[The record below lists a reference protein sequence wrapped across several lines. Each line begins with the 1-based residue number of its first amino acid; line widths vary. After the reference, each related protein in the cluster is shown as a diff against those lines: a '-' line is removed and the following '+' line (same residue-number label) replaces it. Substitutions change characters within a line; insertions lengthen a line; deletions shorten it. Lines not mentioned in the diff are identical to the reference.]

1 MAEGKKSFVAYCDW
15 GDIFDELNNE
25 EAGLLAKHLFDYVRD
40 KNPVAKD
47 QLTKMMFIQIKQSLK
62 RDLVKYDKYIDK
74 QKINGAKGGRPKKTQ
89 ITQPFIE
96 KPKKADS
103 VSVSVSDT
111 VSDSVNDN
119 DILLEK
125 ETKELFKTWLDYR
138 KEIKKPI
145 KSDKT
150 KIALANKILKE
161 GFKKSSE
168 IINNSIE
175 CGYQGLFW
183 DKFTPQN
190 KQPLSQMDSGV
201 RKKLEKY
208 S

>member
-25 EAGLLAKHLFDYVRD
+25 EAGLLVKHLFDYVRD

-74 QKINGAKGGRPKKTQ
+74 QKVNGAKGGRPKKTQ
-89 ITQPFIE
+89 ITQPLIE

-103 VSVSVSDT
+103 VSDSVTVSVS
-111 VSDSVNDN
+111 VN

-183 DKFTPQN
+183 DKFTQQK

-208 S
+208 G